1 MPSPKNISGFLK
13 FLQVSKIFQKCL
25 NFLVIFG
32 VQKSETKLVE
42 RSRTIETNQNK
53 LSTETVQNI

>member
-13 FLQVSKIFQKCL
+13 FLQVSKTFQKCL
-25 NFLVIFG
+25 NLLVIFG
-32 VQKSETKLVE
+32 VRKSETKLVE